1 MSSITSPAPI
11 ICIRYIIPL
20 LCIIYFV
27 LMDYFSKVSNF
38 SNYNITILM
47 SHILIKKLIHKI

>member
-20 LCIIYFV
+20 LCCTYNLFCTYG
-27 LMDYFSKVSNF
+27 YFSKVSNF
-38 SNYNITILM
+38 SNYNYYDFNVTYFI
-47 SHILIKKLIHKI
+47 